1 MKRTL
6 LFICI
11 TAISMIAKANHQL
24 SDLSIKMFNNSLIA
38 VSVDN
43 GPLTLPAG
51 KQVLKDINPGNHLI
65 TVFKKSQ
72 FNYPPHI
79 IFSKMVFVPA
89 GVKMRT
95 MINQHLTLKVIDLD
109 PKMCQATP
117 PVQYNNYYNACNS
130 NWMSNDEFEQLRA
143 SIDRQSFDD
152 TQYTIA
158 MQGIRNREMTSR
170 QIAILMN
177 AFTFE
182 STKLDFAK
190 QAYNYVID
198 KEKYYLV
205 NNEFTFSSSIDELNK
220 YLFG

>member
-11 TAISMIAKANHQL
+11 TAVSMIAKANHQL

-43 GPLTLPAG
+43 GPVTLPSN
-51 KQVLKDINPGNHLI
+51 KQFIFDINPGNHLI
-65 TVFKKSQ
+65 TVYKKSQ
-72 FNYPPHI
+72 FKYPPRI
-79 IFSKMVFVPA
+79 IFCNTVFIPA

-95 MINQHLTLKVIDLD
+95 MINQHFALKVIELD
-109 PKMCQATP
+109 PKMCNVIP
-117 PVQYNNYYNACNS
+117 SLQYNNYYSNFNN
-130 NWMSNDEFEQLRA
+130 NWMSHDEFEQLR
-143 SIDRQSFDD
+143 STIYRQSFDD
-152 TQYTIA
+152 TRYNIA
-158 MQGIRNREMTSR
+158 IQGIRNREMNSR

>member
-1 MKRTL
+1 
-6 LFICI
+6 
-11 TAISMIAKANHQL
+11 
-24 SDLSIKMFNNSLIA
+24 
-38 VSVDN
+38 
-43 GPLTLPAG
+43 
-51 KQVLKDINPGNHLI
+51 
-65 TVFKKSQ
+65 
-72 FNYPPHI
+72 
-79 IFSKMVFVPA
+79 
-89 GVKMRT
+89 
-95 MINQHLTLKVIDLD
+95 
-109 PKMCQATP
+109 
-117 PVQYNNYYNACNS
+117 
-130 NWMSNDEFEQLRA
+130 MSNDEFEQLRA